1 LRLAEVLDALGTW
14 RVVGD
19 LDREITRVDH
29 DSRQVIPGSL
39 FCCVPGREH
48 DGHDHAPAAVA
59 GGAVALLVERRLPL
73 DVTQVVVDDVRAA
86 MGPAAAAVAGHPDR
100 DLEIVGVT
108 GTNGKTTTTALLGNV
123 FEAAGRPARVLGT
136 LSGPRT
142 TPEAPDLQRRLAA
155 WRDEGIRSVA
165 MEVSSHALALHR
177 VDGTRFRVAVFTN
190 LSRDHL
196 DFHGSMEAY
205 FEAKARL
212 FTPELADAAVVNLD
226 SPYGRLLLDAA
237 TVPTI
242 GYRTDAL
249 DDVEV
254 GALASRFRWRGQL
267 VDLPLGGAFNVANAL
282 AAAEAATLL
291 DIDAPVVAAGLSRPV
306 SVPGRFEPVEAGQPY
321 TVLVDYAHTPDALA
335 QLLAAARQVAGT
347 GAVTVVFGCGGDR
360 DPSKRPVMG
369 EVAARGAD
377 RVVVT
382 ADNSRHEDTGAIIDA
397 VLAGTRGVGAPG
409 AVVAEPDRRAAI
421 ALAVDTAAPGDVV
434 VIAGKGHETTQTI
447 GDVVTPFDDREV
459 AREAIRQRVGGS
471 EGGSPP

>member
-1 LRLAEVLDALGTW
+1 VRLPEVLDALGPQ
-14 RVVGD
+14 RVDGD
-19 LDREITRVDH
+19 PDRDITRVDH
-29 DSRQVIPGSL
+29 DSRQVEPGSL
-39 FCCVPGREH
+39 FCCVPGRHH
-48 DGHDHAPAAVA
+48 DGHDFAPAAVA
-59 GGAVALLVERRLPL
+59 AGAVALLVERPLLL

-142 TPEAPDLQRRLAA
+142 TPEAPDLQRRLST
-155 WRDEGIRSVA
+155 WRDEGVRSVA

-205 FEAKARL
+205 FQAKARL
-212 FTPELADAAVVNLD
+212 FTPGFTDAAVVNLE

-242 GYRTDAL
+242 GYTTDTLEA
-249 DDVEV
+249 VEV
-254 GALASRFRWRGQL
+254 GAGASRFRWRGQTIE
-267 VDLPLGGAFNVANAL
+267 LPLGGAFNVSNAL
-282 AAAEAATLL
+282 AAAEASTLL
-291 DIDAPVVAAGLSRPV
+291 GIDAPVVAAGLSMPV

-321 TVLVDYAHTPDALA
+321 TVLVDYAHTPDALD
-335 QLLAAARQVAGT
+335 QLLTAARQVAGA

-360 DPSKRPVMG
+360 DPSKRPMMG
-369 EVAARGAD
+369 EVAARLAD

-382 ADNSRHEDTGAIIDA
+382 ADNSRHEDTAAIIDA
-397 VLAGTRGVGAPG
+397 VLAGTRSVGAAG
-409 AVVAEPDRRAAI
+409 TILVEPDRRAAI
-421 ALAVDTAAPGDVV
+421 GLAVEGAGAGDVV
-434 VIAGKGHETTQTI
+434 VIAGKGHETTQTV
-447 GDVVTPFDDREV
+447 GDLVTPFDDREV
-459 AREAIRQRVGGS
+459 AREEIRQRAGGS
-471 EGGSPP
+471 EGGSSP